1 MSGPTPAA
9 PREAPQ
15 GDQGS
20 SGVALRA
27 IDSPKRIAIC
37 SDDFGLHGGVNNA
50 VLDLAARGRLQ
61 AIGCMVGAPA
71 WGAGSERL
79 RGVRAEAVDVGL
91 HLDFTEHPLNPAMRS
106 PLGPMILRA
115 YGRRLDA
122 AQLRAEVH
130 AQLDA
135 FERAMQ
141 RQPAFVDGHQ
151 HVHQL
156 PIVRDALLQVLQER
170 DAGHRPWLRATRR
183 PQRSAGFKPWLIE
196 ALGAR
201 ALAKRAAHRGLA
213 QNAHLLGVYDFQGDA
228 AGYQARLVHWLAAAV
243 DGDVLMCHPS
253 AATTASDAADALIA
267 ARNWE
272 YAVLSSPALPEL
284 LAQHGITLAPISR
297 FMRSAT

>member
-1 MSGPTPAA
+1 MSAPQPAA
-9 PREAPQ
+9 AREAPR
-15 GDQGS
+15 GGQGS
-20 SGVALRA
+20 SGAAAGSLG
-27 IDSPKRIAIC
+27 SPKRIAIC
-37 SDDFGLHGGVNNA
+37 SDDFGLHDGVNHA

-79 RGVRAEAVDVGL
+79 RGVSAEAVDVGL
-91 HLDFTEHPLNPAMRS
+91 HLDFTEHPLSPAIRL
-106 PLGPMILRA
+106 PLGAMIVRA

-135 FERAMQ
+135 FEHAMQ
-141 RQPAFVDGHQ
+141 RQPAFIDGHQ

-156 PIVRDALLQVLQER
+156 PMVRDALLQALHER
-170 DAGHRPWLRATRR
+170 DAGHRPWLRSTRR

-196 ALGAR
+196 TLGAR
-201 ALAKRAAHRGLA
+201 ALAKHAAHRGLA

-228 AGYQARLVHWLAAAV
+228 AGYQARLAHWLAAAV

-253 AATTASDAADALIA
+253 APTTAADALIA
-267 ARNWE
+267 ARGWE
-272 YAVLSSPALPEL
+272 YAALSSPVLPEL
-284 LAQHGITLAPISR
+284 LAQHGVMLAPISQV
-297 FMRSAT
+297 MRSAT